1 MKARKRFGQHFL
13 VDEGVLDGIV
23 RAVRPSASDRLL
35 EIGPGPGALT
45 ARLHQTFAN
54 RSSDV
59 TGTNPVVASGEFV
72 AVEIDRDLAPPLR
85 VRFPALT
92 VINDDILRVD
102 LDALLS
108 AGRWRIVGN
117 LPYNISTPL
126 LVRLLAHLPKIAD
139 MHFMLQREVA
149 ERLAAQPGTKDW
161 GRLTVLTQLQC
172 EVEQLFDVAPE
183 CFSPPP
189 RVWSAV
195 VRIRPRSSVPEVS
208 FDAFDQV
215 LRHAF
220 TQRRK
225 RLSNALHSLPI
236 DWARAGVDPGK
247 RADAVTVAEYVA
259 LARALASAFATEAA
273 YDQDQG

>member
-13 VDEGVLDGIV
+13 TDESVLDGII
-23 RAVRPSASDRLL
+23 RAVRPVATDRLL

-45 ARLHQTFAN
+45 ARLHRTFAGAEAAAE
-54 RSSDV
+54 SA
-59 TGTNPVVASGEFV
+59 GSGAVGQFV

-85 VRFPALT
+85 ARFPALT
-92 VINDDILRVD
+92 VINEDILRVN
-102 LDALLS
+102 LDGLLA
-108 AGRWRIVGN
+108 AGQWRIVGN

-126 LVRLLAHLPKIAD
+126 LVRLLAQLPRIRD

-161 GRLTVLTQLQC
+161 GRLTVLMQLWC
-172 EVEQLFDVAPE
+172 HVEHLFDVAPE
-183 CFSPPP
+183 SFAPPP

-195 VRIRPRSSVPEVS
+195 VRIRPRSSVSEV
-208 FDAFDQV
+208 APAALNQV

-225 RLSNALHSLPI
+225 RLSNALQSLSI
-236 DWARAGVDPGK
+236 DWAQAGVDPGK
-247 RADAVTVAEYVA
+247 RADAVTVEEYVA
-259 LARALASAFATEAA
+259 LARSLPEGELVGPVGN
-273 YDQDQG
+273 QDEE

>member
-13 VDEGVLDGIV
+13 TDESVLDGIV
-23 RAVRPSASDRLL
+23 RAVRPVASDRLL

-45 ARLHQTFAN
+45 ARLHRTFASTEARAN
-54 RSSDV
+54 SV
-59 TGTNPVVASGEFV
+59 ESGADGQFV

-92 VINDDILRVD
+92 VINEDILRVD
-102 LDALLS
+102 LNDLLA
-108 AGRWRIVGN
+108 AGQWRIVGN

-126 LVRLLAHLPKIAD
+126 LVRLLAQLPRIRD

-161 GRLTVLTQLQC
+161 GRLTVLMQLWC
-172 EVEQLFDVAPE
+172 HVDQLFDVAPE
-183 CFSPPP
+183 SFAPPP

-195 VRIRPRSSVPEVS
+195 VRIRPRSSVPEV
-208 FDAFDQV
+208 APAALDQV

-225 RLSNALHSLPI
+225 RLSNALQSLAI
-236 DWARAGVDPGK
+236 DWAQAGVDPGK
-247 RADAVTVAEYVA
+247 RADAVTVDEYVA
-259 LARALASAFATEAA
+259 LARSLPEGEPIGPAVN
-273 YDQDQG
+273 QDEQ

>member
-13 VDEGVLDGIV
+13 TDQGVLDGIV
-23 RAVRPSASDRLL
+23 RAVRPVASDRLL

-45 ARLHQTFAN
+45 ARLHRTFAGAEIPGDGADSAL
-54 RSSDV
+54 R
-59 TGTNPVVASGEFV
+59 GQFV

-85 VRFPALT
+85 GRFPALT
-92 VINDDILRVD
+92 VINADILRVD
-102 LDALLS
+102 LDALLA
-108 AGRWRIVGN
+108 AGDWRIVGN

-126 LVRLLAHLPKIAD
+126 LVRLLGHLPRIKD

-161 GRLTVLTQLQC
+161 GRLTVLMQLWC
-172 EVEQLFDVAPE
+172 HVEQLFDVGPE
-183 CFSPPP
+183 SFAPPP

-195 VRIRPRSSVPEVS
+195 VRIRPRSSVPEV
-208 FDAFDQV
+208 APAALDQV

-225 RLSNALHSLPI
+225 RLSNALQSLSI
-236 DWARAGVDPGK
+236 DWAQAGVDPGK
-247 RADAVTVAEYVA
+247 RADAVTVDEYVA
-259 LARALASAFATEAA
+259 LARSLPEGELIDSGL
-273 YDQDQG
+273 DQDEE